1 MDDLQTQKL
10 ELRRELKSR
19 RAGRSYDP
27 DAAERFCV
35 HLAEL
40 CLERGVT
47 TVASYL
53 AMQSEPDTELFIDW
67 AIENEITVLA
77 PVSHADGSLSWV
89 EFDGATSEGIFG
101 FAEPVGQAAELSRAD
116 LILIPALG
124 VDGQGHRIG
133 KGKGYYDRAL
143 SALKKPVPVVA
154 LVFKDELLDSV
165 PVEAHDQPIDAVVTE
180 DGITRF
186 TDRLN

>member
-1 MDDLQTQKL
+1 MDDLQAQKL

-27 DAAERFCV
+27 EAAERFCV

-40 CLERGVT
+40 CLELGVT
-47 TVASYL
+47 TVATYL

-67 AIENEITVLA
+67 AIENELTVLA
-77 PVSHADGSLSWV
+77 PVSHPNGSLSWV
-89 EFDGATSEGIFG
+89 EFDGETSEGMFG
-101 FAEPVGQAAELSRAD
+101 FAEPVGKAADLAKAQ

-124 VDGQGHRIG
+124 VDGKGHRIG

-143 SALKKPVPVVA
+143 SALKQPAPVVA
-154 LVFKDELLDSV
+154 LVFRDELLDAV
-165 PVEAHDQPIDAVVTE
+165 PIEAHDQPVDAVVTE
-180 DGITRF
+180 DGLTRF